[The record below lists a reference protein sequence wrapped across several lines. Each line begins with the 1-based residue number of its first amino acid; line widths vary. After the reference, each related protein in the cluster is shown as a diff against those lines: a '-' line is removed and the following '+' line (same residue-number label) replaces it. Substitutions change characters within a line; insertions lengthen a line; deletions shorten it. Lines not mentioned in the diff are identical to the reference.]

1 MQMEGSVSADKILSR
16 RYHKKISELWHYCT
30 ISFNSAVAHHR
41 PSKMAEMSQ
50 SSWSISSGA
59 KIIWHKLTKN
69 CYCMLWCHSGAVLYP
84 LPHIPCETMWNGRNP
99 GGMGRNGRNLVGIR
113 VNSNLSPSKKKSQI
127 LSYFYLSRVESS
139 AIQVKYLLSM
149 GSF

>member
-1 MQMEGSVSADKILSR
+1 
-16 RYHKKISELWHYCT
+16 
-30 ISFNSAVAHHR
+30 
-41 PSKMAEMSQ
+41 MAEMSQ

-113 VNSNLSPSKKKSQI
+113 VNSNLSPSKKKCQI
-127 LSYFYLSRVESS
+127 LSYFYLFQVIPSG
-139 AIQVKYLLSM
+139 IQVKYLLSM